1 MSHSQPQG
9 QPPVDGQIFN
19 TTMDGDPLPACTD
32 VDIDPG
38 SRALGESNPTAVIDP
53 SYLA

>member
-19 TTMDGDPLPACTD
+19 TTMDGDLLLGCTD
-32 VDIDPG
+32 VDIDPTSG
-38 SRALGESNPTAVIDP
+38 ALGESNPTGVIDP